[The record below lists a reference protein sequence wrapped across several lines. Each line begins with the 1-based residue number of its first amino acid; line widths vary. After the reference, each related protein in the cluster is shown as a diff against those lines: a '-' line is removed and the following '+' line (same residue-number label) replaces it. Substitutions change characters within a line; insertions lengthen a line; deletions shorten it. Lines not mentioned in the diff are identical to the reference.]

1 MKKIMFNDSYDLT
14 KAVLEGRKT
23 MTRRV
28 TNFNPA
34 DSPLVSFNV
43 LPYNEVSESVVIQRL
58 WRGSYNT
65 SHHLTPKFKVG
76 EVVAVAQSLRDMGYD
91 PRDTK
96 HKSGAIWG
104 LDHTPAWTN
113 KMFVSAS
120 ECIHRIRITN
130 VRVERLQDI
139 SDEDVYKEGFIKEAV
154 NNGWGN
160 YAYHYEAMLVYY
172 DRLGRSK
179 EIRSRNPR
187 EAFADLIDKISGKGT
202 WYRNP
207 WVFVYEFELVK

>member
-1 MKKIMFNDSYDLT
+1 MKKIMFNDKYGLT

-28 TNFNPA
+28 ANFNPA

-76 EVVAVAQSLRDMGYD
+76 EVVAVAQSYKEVGIPEHCMVVRNGKLCDANATG
-91 PRDTK
+91 
-96 HKSGAIWG
+96 G
-104 LDHTPAWTN
+104 WTN
-113 KMFVSAS
+113 KMFV
-120 ECIHRIRITN
+120 HPDHMKHFVRITN

-139 SDEDVYKEGFIKEAV
+139 SDEDCKKEGIDYVGGYSESYYFGHGV
-154 NNGWGN
+154 GN
-160 YAYHYEAMLVYY
+160 I
-172 DRLGRSK
+172 RLGNS
-179 EIRSRNPR
+179 PR
-187 EAFADLIDKISGKGT
+187 EAYATLIDKVSGKGT
-202 WYRNP
+202 WQANP
-207 WVFVYEFELVK
+207 YCFCYTFELIR